1 LGEELTIV
9 AFEGVEGEVL
19 KHLVTCLREA
29 FSMPVRV
36 VSARGDSLRDCMN
49 VSRGQ
54 LRAACVLKLVA
65 GLRDV
70 TAGGIALGVVPHDAY
85 VEGLN
90 FVLGLASQYQAAAV
104 IFLERLKDRYGLPRG
119 AGGYVSTEV
128 YLSRVLKE
136 ALHELGH
143 VYGLEHCPNPRCVMR
158 FSNSV
163 ADTDFKECRYC
174 QSCAAR
180 LRAAGVKLSEKYV
193 MGGEA

>member
-1 LGEELTIV
+1 MGELTLV
-9 AFEGVEGEVL
+9 TFKGVEEDVL
-19 KHLVTCLREA
+19 KHLATSLKEA
-29 FSMPVRV
+29 LNIHIRV
-36 VSARGDSLRDCMN
+36 LSAREDALRDCLN
-49 VSRGQ
+49 ISRGQ

-70 TAGGIALGVVPHDAY
+70 AAGGIALGVVPHDAY

-104 IFLERLKDRYGLPRG
+104 IFLERLKDKYGLPRG
-119 AGGYVSTEV
+119 ASGYVGMDT

-143 VYGLEHCPNPRCVMR
+143 VYGLEHCLNPRCVMR

-163 ADTDFKECRYC
+163 ADTDFKECKFC
-174 QSCAAR
+174 QLCAAR
-180 LRAAGVKLSEKYV
+180 LRAAGVRLNDRYVLS
-193 MGGEA
+193 GDG